1 MCGRY
6 YIEES
11 ESEEIAWIVNE
22 VKKNNPEIKTGEIYP
37 SNLVPIV
44 SQREKK
50 VTADACVWGFP
61 GFGGK
66 GLIINARAESV
77 REKPMFRDAFFQNR
91 CVVPSTGF
99 YEWSASKQ
107 KYLFRFPDTNSLYMA
122 AIRREWEGEERF
134 VILTAAANS
143 YVSGVHHRMPV
154 LFHKSKIKDWLF
166 HLDAA
171 VEMLKTPR
179 AELICNLT

>member
-107 KYLFRFPDTNSLYMA
+107 KYLFRFP
-122 AIRREWEGEERF
+122 
-134 VILTAAANS
+134 
-143 YVSGVHHRMPV
+143 
-154 LFHKSKIKDWLF
+154 
-166 HLDAA
+166 
-171 VEMLKTPR
+171 
-179 AELICNLT
+179 